1 MLKTQFFAYFW
12 HIMEFATYYFTMNV
26 KQYSFAELSKK
37 TVINVADGKELG
49 SVCDLIF
56 NGCGNVLGIVVPGKK
71 SLLRSI
77 TSAENIYI
85 RWNRIIKI
93 GADVILVE
101 LVGGVTNVCA
111 NNDQVAVA
119 EEQEPQR
126 ELPQN

>member
-1 MLKTQFFAYFW
+1 MLETQFFAYFW
-12 HIMEFATYYFTMNV
+12 HIMDSATYYFTMNV

-77 TSAENIYI
+77 TSADNIYI
-85 RWNRIIKI
+85 RWNRIMKI

-101 LVGGVTNVCA
+101 LVGGVACACA
-111 NNDQVAVA
+111 NNDQVSVA
-119 EEQEPQR
+119 EDASPQQ
-126 ELPQN
+126 ELPPT

>member
-1 MLKTQFFAYFW
+1 
-12 HIMEFATYYFTMNV
+12 MNV

-77 TSAENIYI
+77 TSADNIYI
-85 RWNRIIKI
+85 RWNRIMKI
-93 GADVILVE
+93 GTDVILVE
-101 LVGGVTNVCA
+101 LVGGVACA
-111 NNDQVAVA
+111 CSNNDQVSV
-119 EEQEPQR
+119 QEDQSQE
-126 ELPQN
+126 ELPQT